1 MRILKANYEGLQDID
16 ELSLRLRKF
25 LSEPEIQEALQKS
38 EFGTLYK
45 KLQKTENYDTIGN
58 FTQLII
64 SLHIDPLSYL
74 DSMPTAF
81 LAHTP
86 VKSIDIPNHITNISD
101 WAFCDCESLTSITIP
116 NSVTSIGDFAFRGCS
131 GLTSVTIGNSVTSIG
146 DFAFRG
152 CSSLRSITIPS
163 NVTGIGY
170 NVFARCSGL
179 TSVIIPNSVTS
190 ISNEAF
196 RGCSGLT
203 NVTIGNRVT
212 RIGYMAFEGCR
223 NLNYIKYMGTIDQWN
238 KIHISSD
245 WNGLSPIKTIHCI
258 DGDIEL

>member
-131 GLTSVTIGNSVTSIG
+131 
-146 DFAFRG
+146 
-152 CSSLRSITIPS
+152 SLRSITIPS

>member
-25 LSEPEIQEALQKS
+25 LSEPEIQEALQES

-74 DSMPTAF
+74 DSMPVAF
-81 LAHTP
+81 LAHTS
-86 VKSIDIPNHITNISD
+86 VKSIDIPNHVTNISD

-116 NSVTSIGDFAFRGCS
+116 DSVTSIGNYAFEYCSELTSVTIPDSVTSIGHDAFNSCSGLTSITIPDSVTSIGDFAFRGCS

-146 DFAFRG
+146 GYAFDS
-152 CSSLRSITIPS
+152 C
-163 NVTGIGY
+163 
-170 NVFARCSGL
+170 
-179 TSVIIPNSVTS
+179 
-190 ISNEAF
+190 IS
-196 RGCSGLT
+196 
-203 NVTIGNRVT
+203 
-212 RIGYMAFEGCR
+212 
-223 NLNYIKYMGTIDQWN
+223 LNYISYKGTKDQWG
-238 KIHISSD
+238 KIALADGWDDSS
-245 WNGLSPIKTIHCI
+245 SIKAIHCT
-258 DGDIEL
+258 DGDIKL